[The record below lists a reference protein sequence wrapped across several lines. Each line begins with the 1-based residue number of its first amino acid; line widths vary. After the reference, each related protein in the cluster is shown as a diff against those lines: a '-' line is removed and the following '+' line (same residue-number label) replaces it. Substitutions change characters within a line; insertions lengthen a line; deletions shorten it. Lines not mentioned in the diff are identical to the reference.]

1 MTLGTRIVVLK
12 DGVIQQVD
20 TPQNLYDKPA
30 NKFVAGF
37 IGSPQMNL
45 IDAKVVQVG
54 NQVHVQFGNADITL
68 PDEKGK
74 VLVQKGYVGKEVC
87 FGIRPED
94 IHDGDMSN
102 YPGATLTATIRVYEL
117 LGAEVFLYFDIN
129 ETSFT
134 ARVSPRTTARPGDIL
149 TLGLDLSRI
158 HIFDKD
164 SELVVLN

>member
-1 MTLGTRIVVLK
+1 MIQT
-12 DGVIQQVD
+12 VIA
-20 TPQNLYDKPA
+20 LLIM
-30 NKFVAGF
+30 FVAGF

-134 ARVSPRTTARPGDIL
+134 ARVSPRTTARPGDTL